1 MVRHKTKSILIFAVV
16 AASLLVFA
24 GIIYFRLFYINTN
37 QMNLCIGQGA
47 SESPEGNYMVS
58 VGVYPVGAIPPTVG
72 KGNASELLSYLVKND
87 VDAYTIA
94 YLNWDPTVQSDGAK
108 VWSGENSKII
118 FFDRY
123 DHSDISV
130 AWEDE
135 STVVINE
142 IALKVPGQVFDYRRA

>member
-1 MVRHKTKSILIFAVV
+1 MMRHKTKSILIFAVV
-16 AASLLVFA
+16 TASLLVFA
-24 GIIYFRLFYINTN
+24 GIIYFKLFYINTN

-47 SESPEGNYMVS
+47 SESPKGTYMVS
-58 VGVYPVGAIPPTVG
+58 VGVYPVGDIPPTVG
-72 KGNASELLSYLVKND
+72 KGNAREILSYIAQND

-94 YLNWDPTVQSDGAK
+94 YLKWDPTVQSDGSK

-123 DHSDISV
+123 DHSDILV
-130 AWEDE
+130 AWEDD

-142 IALKVPGQVFDYRRA
+142 IALKVPGQMFDYRRA

>member
-1 MVRHKTKSILIFAVV
+1 
-16 AASLLVFA
+16 
-24 GIIYFRLFYINTN
+24 
-37 QMNLCIGQGA
+37 
-47 SESPEGNYMVS
+47 MVS
-58 VGVYPVGAIPPTVG
+58 VGVYPVGAIPPTVD
-72 KGNASELLSYLVKND
+72 KGNAGELLSYLVQND

-94 YLNWDPTVQSDGAK
+94 YLKWDPTVQADGAK

>member
-1 MVRHKTKSILIFAVV
+1 
-16 AASLLVFA
+16 
-24 GIIYFRLFYINTN
+24 
-37 QMNLCIGQGA
+37 
-47 SESPEGNYMVS
+47 MVS
-58 VGVYPVGAIPPTVG
+58 VGVYPVGDIPPHL
-72 KGNASELLSYLVKND
+72 NRSEEMLSYLAQND
-87 VDAYTIA
+87 VDAYVIGH
-94 YLNWDPTVQSDGAK
+94 LNWDPTVQSDGSK

-130 AWEDE
+130 AWEDD

>member
-16 AASLLVFA
+16 TASLLVFA
-24 GIIYFRLFYINTN
+24 GIIYFKLFYINTN

-58 VGVYPVGAIPPTVG
+58 VGIYPVGDIPPHLDR
-72 KGNASELLSYLVKND
+72 SEEMLSYLAQND
-87 VDAYTIA
+87 VDAYVIGH
-94 YLNWDPTVQSDGAK
+94 LNWDPTVQSDGSK
-108 VWSGENSKII
+108 VWSGKNSKII